1 MGRVTAINASRGGL
15 VASLNGT
22 DLSKLAFLSDLDLSF
37 NELDDDLPVLPAP
50 LPRLL
55 SLDLRSNSFYS
66 IPDGFF
72 AGFPALQTFAFD
84 DNAML
89 IKDIPNDVVTCSNL
103 RSFTANNASIYGTF
117 PDYFGNATLF
127 PRLERL
133 NRLTGP
139 IRDGFGRKSSIK
151 YLDIGGQRDFDGG
164 GESSLNSRIDLFIP
178 DMESLVEARLD
189 HNAFTGPVPDATRL
203 VNLRVFDA
211 SYNDLC
217 APLLPPSSLAAA
229 EPPAAELPPPPPQFE
244 LLDLRYFTV
253 DLSPDHITEVK
264 STGHC
269 CSTFDVCVAKTWQAR
284 TCALIAAGDAEQE
297 RRRRGNCFYPVLA
310 TGSSGEVA
318 GADIV
323 DVVRIIR
330 DAKARLAATKLPAAE
345 LPPSPPPSSPPPSSL
360 AVVELLRHR

>member
-1 MGRVTAINASRGGL
+1 MGRITAINASRGGL

-103 RSFTANNASIYGTF
+103 RSFTANNASICGTF

-133 NRLTGP
+133 SLARGTGS
-139 IRDGFGRKSSIK
+139 R
-151 YLDIGGQRDFDGG
+151 RDFDGG

-189 HNAFTGPVPDATRL
+189 DNAFTGPVPDATRL

-284 TCALIAAGDAEQE
+284 PCALIAAGDAEQE
-297 RRRRGNCFYPVLA
+297 RRRRGNCFYLVLA

-318 GADIV
+318 GPTSSTWCASSGT
-323 DVVRIIR
+323 RR
-330 DAKARLAATKLPAAE
+330 RGSPPSSLAATKLPAAE

-360 AVVELLRHR
+360 AAVELLRHR

>member
-15 VASLNGT
+15 VAILNGT

-133 NRLTGP
+133 SLARGTGSRGP
-139 IRDGFGRKSSIK
+139 YATASTGR
-151 YLDIGGQRDFDGG
+151 
-164 GESSLNSRIDLFIP
+164 
-178 DMESLVEARLD
+178 A
-189 HNAFTGPVPDATRL
+189 
-203 VNLRVFDA
+203 A
-211 SYNDLC
+211 ST
-217 APLLPPSSLAAA
+217 PLLPPSSLAGA
-229 EPPAAELPPPPPQFE
+229 EPPAAKLPPPPPQFE

-318 GADIV
+318 GADII

-330 DAKARLAATKLPAAE
+330 DVKARLAATKLPAAE
-345 LPPSPPPSSPPPSSL
+345 LPPSPLPSSPPPSSL
-360 AVVELLRHR
+360 AAVELLRHR